1 MFCNNVTRFQ
11 MYGCCIRLWTSSKF
25 AGYILH
31 LWGCIRQMVRL
42 LFSLLAVFV
51 TLCVLVLTPVSINY
65 LMFFWLITLI
75 EPFCLLLAKM
85 KEWVLKIEWIKSFTV
100 FFVSV
105 GAVCFWWNFWRSL
118 SVLESLLQKQNLEE
132 AYCCIG
138 FNSHVPHTGVC
149 PGLPFYNSILNV
161 INK

>member
-65 LMFFWLITLI
+65 LMFFWLIILI
-75 EPFCLLLAKM
+75 WTFLSTFGKNERMSPKNWMNKVIYRFFCICWCCVLLMKLLA
-85 KEWVLKIEWIKSFTV
+85 I
-100 FFVSV
+100 
-105 GAVCFWWNFWRSL
+105 
-118 SVLESLLQKQNLEE
+118 
-132 AYCCIG
+132 
-138 FNSHVPHTGVC
+138 PVC
-149 PGLPFYNSILNV
+149 PRIIITKTKLRGSILLHRIQFSRTSYRGLSWV
-161 INK
+161 AFL